1 MAIATGLY
9 DDPHFRP
16 LPVDAEVRA
25 LTDWLCAPS
34 LGVRAFAPA
43 YPELAHNPSE
53 RAVTDAL
60 KNPEPYARWRA
71 KDAAVVFVTGHGET
85 SDGVHWTILKAS
97 ESLRLPATALRT
109 ADLIMWLKAT
119 EIRHLFL
126 VLDLCFAGKTIT
138 EVAAFEKDIPATWLV
153 LPSATR
159 DQEAVTGALTG
170 AVTAFLAELDSRE
183 GESYAG
189 EKIKYLDVQAFLE
202 GIRAHLRPGQRLEPL
217 QGSQT
222 SGPHPCLPNPHYRAQ
237 DATTVQAPRSDLAI
251 PQADVEAHWGPKSR
265 GSTADGGSGWLF
277 TGRRQLMLDLIAA
290 ATGEPGAMVVTG
302 SAGSGKSAVLARL
315 VTLSDPAFRMRYAAR
330 LGDIPPDLRPAEG
343 AVDVAVLA
351 TGKNPSDVI
360 AQIAIALNVPPPP
373 TKGAQPA
380 LEEWVAAWQNWLTT
394 GTSKIT
400 VVVDALDETPHAM
413 AILTGELARLDPG
426 RTRLRLIVGVRSPG
440 GDDNTPPDARTQR
453 GVPLA
458 DYAEYTLVARRIRVD
473 EAPWWAPADLADY
486 AAAILTT
493 TPGSPY
499 QHPDVAET
507 DDTASAVAQALAARA
522 GTSFLVTR
530 IAAANLARRP
540 EPVSPTDGSW
550 LKAVDEGVRGVLRQ
564 DLDTYCHND
573 PEQRLQTVHL
583 LRALAFARGRG
594 IPWRRIWPAF
604 ANAVADDPDRTYGD
618 SDIADL
624 LHSPFGGYLTTDIAD
639 GTTVYRLF
647 HDALNTT
654 LRDQWRDL
662 LEPATPAP

>member
-1 MAIATGLY
+1 MAIATSQY
-9 DDPHFRP
+9 DDPHFGP
-16 LPVDAEVRA
+16 LPVDAEVQA
-25 LTDWLCAPS
+25 LTDWLCA
-34 LGVRAFAPA
+34 LGLGARAFTPA

-53 RAVTDAL
+53 RAITDAL

-71 KDAAVVFVTGHGET
+71 GDAAVVFVTGHGET
-85 SDGVHWTILKAS
+85 SDNVHWTVLKAS

-109 ADLIMWLKAT
+109 ADLIMWLKTT

-126 VLDLCFAGKTIT
+126 MLDLCFAGKTIT
-138 EVAAFEKDIPATWLV
+138 EVAAFEKDIPGTWLV

-159 DQEAVTGALTG
+159 DREAITGALTA
-170 AVTAFLAELDSRE
+170 AVTAFLAELGSRE
-183 GESYAG
+183 GESWAG
-189 EKIKYLDVQAFLE
+189 QKIEYLDVQAFLE
-202 GIRAHLRPGQRLEPL
+202 GVRAHLGPHQRLEPL

-222 SGPHPCLPNPHYRAQ
+222 YGPHPCLPNPHYRAQ

-265 GSTADGGSGWLF
+265 GSTTDGHTNWLF
-277 TGRRQLMLDLIAA
+277 TGRRQLMLDLIDAS
-290 ATGEPGAMVVTG
+290 TGDPGATMVTG
-302 SAGSGKSAVLARL
+302 SAGSGKSAVLSRL
-315 VTLSDPAFRMRYAAR
+315 VTLSDPAFRTRYAAH
-330 LGDIPPDLRPAEG
+330 LGDIPPDLCPTEG

-360 AQIAIALNVPPPP
+360 AQIATALHVPPPGTNGGQP
-373 TKGAQPA
+373 T

-394 GTSKIT
+394 GTDKIT
-400 VVVDALDETPHAM
+400 VVVDALDETAHAM
-413 AILTGELARLDPG
+413 TILNGELARLDPG

-440 GDDNTPPDARTQR
+440 GDDPASPDLHPTR

-458 DYAEYTLVARRIRVD
+458 DQAEHILTARRIRVD
-473 EAPWWAPADLADY
+473 EQPWWAPGDLADY
-486 AAAILTT
+486 AAAMLTT
-493 TPGSPY
+493 TPASPY
-499 QHPDVAET
+499 QQRETPDIAG
-507 DDTASAVAQALAARA
+507 AVARALAARA

-530 IAAANLARRP
+530 IAAANLAHRS
-540 EPVSPTDGSW
+540 ESVSPTDESW
-550 LKAVDEGVRGVLRQ
+550 LKAVDEGVQGVLRQ

-573 PEQRLQTVHL
+573 TEKRLQTVHL

-618 SDIADL
+618 RDIADL
-624 LHSPFGGYLTTDIAD
+624 LHSPFGGYLTTDITD

-654 LRDQWRDL
+654 LRDQWRAL
-662 LEPATPAP
+662 LEPDPITPAP